1 MPGVIPDGA
10 VIVKVE
16 LPGIVTVLVLR
27 LVVRAEAPFN
37 TRLTLPEKPRIGETL
52 TVDVHGAPLAT
63 TAMKEGS
70 VKMSKSGC
78 LTCTS
83 MVMEVLSVPL
93 VPVIST
99 KYVPAFV
106 VEGALTVRTELP
118 VGGRV
123 TEDGV
128 SDGLTSVDGE

>member
-10 VIVKVE
+10 VTVKVE
-16 LPGIVTVLVLR
+16 VPGTVTALALR
-27 LVVRAEAPFN
+27 DDARAEAPFN

-52 TVDVHGAPLAT
+52 TVDVQGAPLAT

-83 MVMEVLSVPL
+83 IVMERLSAPL
-93 VPVIST
+93 VPVMST
-99 KYVPAFV
+99 EYNPAFEL
-106 VEGALTVRTELP
+106 EGAITVRTELP

>member
-1 MPGVIPDGA
+1 MP
-10 VIVKVE
+10 
-16 LPGIVTVLVLR
+16 VLR
-27 LVVRAEAPFN
+27 DDVRAEAPFN
-37 TRLTLPEKPRIGETL
+37 ARLTLPEKPRIGETL

-63 TAMKEGS
+63 TAMKKGS
-70 VKMSKSGC
+70 VKMSKSDC

-83 MVMEVLSVPL
+83 MVMDGLSVPL
-93 VPVIST
+93 IPVIST

-118 VGGRV
+118 AGGRV